1 MTLASLIL
9 NIDDTSSSRYTKTRI
24 LKQAGYRV
32 IEAST
37 GEEGLRAVRE
47 ESPNLVL
54 CDVNLPDM
62 SGIEVCRT
70 IKGDP
75 LTRSTPVV
83 QISATFVTPH
93 DQIMGLEGGAE
104 IYLTE
109 PVEPIELTTV
119 VKVLLRL
126 HSTERGLVQSEA
138 RWRGFVDSNIIGV
151 AICRL
156 DRIVE
161 ANDAFLR
168 LIGYTQ
174 QDLADPGLTW
184 PGITAPES
192 LERSKAASLEL
203 RKRGNIAPFE
213 KQYIRKDGTRAWA
226 MVGAAAISES
236 DDRWMS
242 FIMDISDR
250 KHAAVEREAAYQ
262 REHAARTQAE
272 EATRLKDEFLANL
285 SHELRTPMNA
295 IIGWTHLLKSGRLD
309 DAQRQRAMES
319 IDRGARSQAKLIE
332 DLLDVSR
339 IVSGKLS
346 LTITPVDLRAVLNAA
361 LDSQRP
367 AAQAKNI
374 RLEMGSAAPDC
385 AVMGDVG
392 RLQQVFLNILS
403 NALKFTP
410 AGGQVN
416 VTLEST
422 TDCAC
427 VSIADSGEGIA
438 AEFLPYV
445 FDRFRQ
451 ADGTSTRNHM
461 GLGLGLAIVKHV
473 VEMHAGTVV
482 ARSEGVDKGATFIV
496 TLPLAGEVEGQ
507 PRGPIANRMPGSHVP
522 TTALGIRVLIVE
534 DDIETRDILAAILDR
549 AGFSYRVATRAS
561 EALTVLDDWQPDV
574 IVSDIGMPDMDGY
587 AFARQLRARPADQG
601 GHVPALALSAFA
613 RAEDRELALRSGYQA
628 HIAKPVEPAD
638 LVKAIATLTGNS
650 VDPVEGSGNDPAN
663 GSPI

>member
-9 NIDDTSSSRYTKTRI
+9 NVDDTASSRYNKTRI

-37 GEEGLRAVRE
+37 GADALRAVRE
-47 ESPNLVL
+47 EGPNLVL

-62 SGIEVCRT
+62 SGLEVCRT
-70 IKGDP
+70 IKTDP

-109 PVEPIELTTV
+109 PIEPIELTTV

-138 RWRGFVDSNIIGV
+138 RWRSFVDSNIIGV
-151 AICRL
+151 VICRM
-156 DRIVE
+156 DRVVE
-161 ANDAFLR
+161 ANDAFLN

-174 QDLADPGLTW
+174 ADVADPGIFW
-184 PGITAPES
+184 PAITAPES
-192 LERSKAASLEL
+192 LQRSQTASMEL
-203 RKRGNIAPFE
+203 RRRGNIAPFE
-213 KQYIRKDGTRAWA
+213 KEYLRKDGTRVWA
-226 MVGAAAISES
+226 MVGAAAISET

-242 FIMDISDR
+242 FILDISDR

-346 LTITPVDLRAVLNAA
+346 LTLTPVDLRAVLNAA
-361 LDSQRP
+361 IDSQRP

-374 RLEMGSAAPDC
+374 RLEMVAAPDC

-410 AGGQVN
+410 AGGHVT
-416 VTLEST
+416 VTLASAA
-422 TDCAC
+422 DSAR

-473 VEMHAGTVV
+473 AEMHGGTVI
-482 ARSEGVDKGATFIV
+482 AESDGIGKGATFIV
-496 TLPLAGEVEGQ
+496 TLPLAGEVEGR
-507 PRGPIANRMPGSHVP
+507 PRGPLADRMPSGGQVP
-522 TTALGIRVLIVE
+522 QAALGIRVLVVE
-534 DDIETRDILAAILDR
+534 DDVETRDILSAILER

-561 EALTVLDDWQPDV
+561 EALSVLDDWQPDV

-587 AFARQLRARPADQG
+587 AFVRHLRARPAAQG
-601 GHVPALALSAFA
+601 GHIPALALSAFA

-638 LVKAIATLTGNS
+638 LVTAIATLTGQ
-650 VDPVEGSGNDPAN
+650 SGPE
-663 GSPI
+663 

>member
-1 MTLASLIL
+1 MTLSSLIL
-9 NIDDTSSSRYTKTRI
+9 NVDDTSSSRYTKTRI

-37 GEEGLRAVRE
+37 GADALRAVRE
-47 ESPNLVL
+47 EAPNLVL

-62 SGIEVCRT
+62 SGIEVCRA
-70 IKGDP
+70 IKADP

-93 DQIMGLEGGAE
+93 DQLMGLEGGAE

-109 PVEPIELTTV
+109 PIEPVELTTV
-119 VKVLLRL
+119 VRVLLRL

-138 RWRGFVDSNIIGV
+138 RWRSFVDSNIIGV
-151 AICRL
+151 VICRAE
-156 DRIVE
+156 RIIE

-174 QDLADPGLTW
+174 QDVADPGIFW
-184 PGITAPES
+184 PAITAPES
-192 LERSKAASLEL
+192 LEHSRAANMEL
-203 RKRGNIAPFE
+203 RLRGNLAPFE
-213 KQYIRKDGTRAWA
+213 KEYVRKDGSRVWA
-226 MVGAAAISES
+226 MVGAATIAET
-236 DDRWMS
+236 DDRWMA
-242 FIMDISDR
+242 FILDISDR

-295 IIGWTHLLKSGRLD
+295 IIGWTHLLKTGRLD

-346 LTITPVDLRAVLNAA
+346 LTMTPVDLRAVLNAA

-374 RLEMGSAAPDC
+374 RLEMTSAAPDC
-385 AVMGDVG
+385 AVVGDVG

-410 AGGQVN
+410 AGGQVG
-416 VTLEST
+416 VTLAST
-422 TDCAC
+422 GDCAC
-427 VSIADSGEGIA
+427 VSITDTGEGISG
-438 AEFLPYV
+438 EFLPYV

-473 VEMHAGTVV
+473 VEMHGGTVV
-482 ARSEGVDKGATFIV
+482 AQSQGVGKGATFKV
-496 TLPLAGEVEGQ
+496 TLPLAGEVEGR
-507 PRGPIANRMPGSHVP
+507 PRGPLAERMPGGQVP
-522 TTALGIRVLIVE
+522 QTALGIRVLIVE
-534 DDIETRDILAAILDR
+534 DDVETRDILAAILDR

-587 AFARQLRARPADQG
+587 AFARQLRARPAAQG
-601 GHVPALALSAFA
+601 GHIPALALSAFA

-638 LVKAIATLTGNS
+638 LVKAIATLTGHQ
-650 VDPVEGSGNDPAN
+650 VGPE
-663 GSPI
+663 

>member
-1 MTLASLIL
+1 MTLAPLIL
-9 NIDDTSSSRYTKTRI
+9 NIDDTASSRYTKTRI

-32 IEAST
+32 IEAGT
-37 GEEGLRAVRE
+37 GEEGLRTLRE
-47 ESPNLVL
+47 AAPQLVL

-70 IKGDP
+70 IKSDP
-75 LTRSTPVV
+75 VARATPVV

-93 DQIMGLEGGAE
+93 DQLAGLEGGAE

-109 PVEPIELTTV
+109 PIEPLELTTV
-119 VKVLLRL
+119 VRVLLRL
-126 HSTERGLVQSEA
+126 HSIERGLVQSEA
-138 RWRGFVDSNIIGV
+138 RWRSFVDSNIIAV
-151 AICRL
+151 IVCRG

-161 ANDAFLR
+161 ANDAFVR
-168 LIGYTQ
+168 LTGYTQ
-174 QDLADPGLTW
+174 QDLADPGVFW
-184 PGITAPES
+184 PAITAPES
-192 LERSKAASLEL
+192 LERSRAANLEL
-203 RKRGNIAPFE
+203 RRRGNAAPFE
-213 KQYIRKDGTRAWA
+213 KEYIRKDGTRIWV
-226 MVGAAAISES
+226 MVGAAAISETE
-236 DDRWMS
+236 DRWMA
-242 FIMDISDR
+242 FILDISDR

-262 REHAARTQAE
+262 REHMARRQAE

-295 IIGWTHLLKSGRLD
+295 IIGWTHLLKTGRLD
-309 DAQRQRAMES
+309 EAQRQRAMES

-346 LTITPVDLRAVLNAA
+346 LTMTPVDLRAVLNAA
-361 LDSQRP
+361 IDSQRP

-374 RLEMGSAAPDC
+374 RLDMAAGAPDC
-385 AVMGDVG
+385 AVVGDVG

-410 AGGQVN
+410 AGGQVT
-416 VTLEST
+416 VALEST
-422 TDCAC
+422 EESAC
-427 VSIADSGEGIA
+427 VSIADNGEGIS

-473 VEMHAGTVV
+473 VEMHGGAVA
-482 ARSEGVDKGATFIV
+482 ARSEGPGKGATFIV
-496 TLPLAGEVEGQ
+496 TLPLAGEVEGH
-507 PRGPIANRMPGSHVP
+507 PRGPLAERMPGAYP
-522 TTALGIRVLIVE
+522 PQTALGVRVLIVE
-534 DDIETRDILAAILDR
+534 DDIETRDILAAILER

-561 EALTVLDDWQPDV
+561 EALSVLDDWQPDV

-587 AFARQLRARPADQG
+587 AFVRQLRERPAAQG
-601 GHVPALALSAFA
+601 GHIPALALSAFA

-638 LVKAIATLTGNS
+638 LVKAIATLTGHH
-650 VDPVEGSGNDPAN
+650 VGPE
-663 GSPI
+663 

>member
-1 MTLASLIL
+1 MTVGQLIL
-9 NIDDTSSSRYTKTRI
+9 NIDDTASSRYTKTRI

-37 GEEGLRAVRE
+37 GADGLRALRE
-47 ESPNLVL
+47 EAPNLVL

-62 SGIEVCRT
+62 SGIDVCRT
-70 IKGDP
+70 IKTDP

-93 DQIMGLEGGAE
+93 DQLMGLEGGAE

-109 PVEPIELTTV
+109 PVEPVELTTV
-119 VKVLLRL
+119 VRVLLRL

-138 RWRGFVDSNIIGV
+138 RWRSFVDSNIIGV
-151 AICRL
+151 VICRAE
-156 DRIVE
+156 RIVE

-174 QDLADPGLTW
+174 QDVADPGIFWPALT
-184 PGITAPES
+184 ADES
-192 LERSKAASLEL
+192 LERSRAASMEL
-203 RKRGNIAPFE
+203 RKRGTLAPFE
-213 KQYIRKDGTRAWA
+213 KEYIRKDGTRIWA
-226 MVGAAAISES
+226 MVGAASIAEA
-236 DDRWMS
+236 DDRWMA
-242 FIMDISDR
+242 FILDISDR

-295 IIGWTHLLKSGRLD
+295 IIGWSHLLKTGRLD
-309 DAQRQRAMES
+309 EAQRQRAMES

-346 LTITPVDLRAVLNAA
+346 LSMTPVDLRAVLNAA
-361 LDSQRP
+361 IDSQRP
-367 AAQAKNI
+367 TAQTKNI
-374 RLEMGSAAPDC
+374 RLELAAATPDC
-385 AVMGDVG
+385 AVVGDVG

-410 AGGQVN
+410 AGGQVI
-416 VTLEST
+416 VTLENTEDS
-422 TDCAC
+422 AR
-427 VSIADSGEGIA
+427 VSIADTGEGIS

-473 VEMHAGTVV
+473 VEMHGGTVV
-482 ARSEGVDKGATFIV
+482 ARSEGIGRGATFIV
-496 TLPLAGEVEGQ
+496 TLPLAGEVEGR
-507 PRGPIANRMPGSHVP
+507 PRGPIADRMPGAHVP
-522 TTALGIRVLIVE
+522 QAALGIRVLVVE
-534 DDIETRDILAAILDR
+534 DDVETRDILAAILDR
-549 AGFSYRVATRAS
+549 GGFSYRVATRAS

-587 AFARQLRARPADQG
+587 AFARQLRARPAAQG
-601 GHVPALALSAFA
+601 GHIPALALSAFA

-638 LVKAIATLTGNS
+638 LVKAIATLTGHS
-650 VDPVEGSGNDPAN
+650 VGPSEG
-663 GSPI
+663 

>member
-9 NIDDTSSSRYTKTRI
+9 NIDDTASSRYTKTRI

-32 IEAST
+32 IEATT

-47 ESPNLVL
+47 ESPSLVL

-62 SGIEVCRT
+62 SGIDVCRT
-70 IKGDP
+70 IKNDP

-109 PVEPIELTTV
+109 PVEPLELTTV

-138 RWRGFVDSNIIGV
+138 RWRSFVDSNIIGV
-151 AICRL
+151 VICRM

-161 ANDAFLR
+161 ANEAFLR
-168 LIGYTQ
+168 LIGYSQ
-174 QDLADPGLTW
+174 EDVGDPGIFW
-184 PGITAPES
+184 PAITAPES
-192 LERSKAASLEL
+192 LERSRAASLEL
-203 RKRGNIAPFE
+203 RRRGNIAPFE
-213 KQYIRKDGTRAWA
+213 KEYIRKDGTRVWA
-226 MVGAAAISES
+226 MVGAAAISDS
-236 DDRWMS
+236 DDRWMA
-242 FIMDISDR
+242 FVLDISDR

-346 LTITPVDLRAVLNAA
+346 LTMTPVDLRAVLNAA
-361 LDSQRP
+361 IDSQRP
-367 AAQAKNI
+367 AAQAKSI
-374 RLEMGSAAPDC
+374 RLEMGPAAPDC

-410 AGGQVN
+410 AGGRVG

-422 TDCAC
+422 PDSAC
-427 VSIADSGEGIA
+427 VTIIDSGEGIA
-438 AEFLPYV
+438 TEFLPYV

-473 VEMHAGTVV
+473 AEMHGGTVV
-482 ARSEGVDKGATFIV
+482 AKSEGVGKGAAFIV
-496 TLPLAGEVEGQ
+496 TLPLAGEVQGQ
-507 PRGPIANRMPGSHVP
+507 PRGPLADRMPGAHVP
-522 TTALGIRVLIVE
+522 QTALGIRVLIVE
-534 DDIETRDILAAILDR
+534 DDIETRDILSAILER

-587 AFARQLRARPADQG
+587 AFVRQLRVRPATEG
-601 GHVPALALSAFA
+601 GHIPALALSAFA

-628 HIAKPVEPAD
+628 HIAKPVDPAD
-638 LVKAIATLTGNS
+638 LVKAIATLTGHRAES
-650 VDPVEGSGNDPAN
+650 E
-663 GSPI
+663 

>member
-1 MTLASLIL
+1 MTPGSLIL

-62 SGIEVCRT
+62 SGIDVCRA
-70 IKGDP
+70 IKNDA

-93 DQIMGLEGGAE
+93 DQLAGLEGGAE

-109 PVEPIELTTV
+109 PIEALELTTV

-138 RWRGFVDSNIIGV
+138 RWRSFVDSNIIGV
-151 AICRL
+151 VICRG

-161 ANDAFLR
+161 ANDAFLN
-168 LIGYTQ
+168 LLGYTQ
-174 QDLADPGLTW
+174 QDLAGPGLTW

-192 LERSKAASLEL
+192 LERSKAASVEL
-203 RKRGNIAPFE
+203 QRRGTLAPFE
-213 KQYIRKDGTRAWA
+213 KQYIRKDGTRVWA
-226 MVGAAAISES
+226 MVGAAEISDS

-242 FIMDISDR
+242 FILDISDR

-309 DAQRQRAMES
+309 EAQRQRAMES

-332 DLLDVSR
+332 DLLDVAR

-346 LTITPVDLRAVLNAA
+346 LTMTPVDLRAVLNAA
-361 LDSQRP
+361 IDSQRP
-367 AAQAKNI
+367 AAQTKNI
-374 RLEMGSAAPDC
+374 RIELTAAAPDC
-385 AVMGDVG
+385 AVIGDVG
-392 RLQQVFLNILS
+392 RLQQVFLNILT

-410 AGGQVN
+410 AGGHVD

-422 TDCAC
+422 PDNAC

-438 AEFLPYV
+438 PEFLPYV

-461 GLGLGLAIVKHV
+461 GLGLGLAIVQHV
-473 VEMHAGTVV
+473 VEMHGGTVV
-482 ARSEGVDKGATFIV
+482 ARSEGIGKGATFVV

-507 PRGPIANRMPGSHVP
+507 PRGPIADRMPGAHVP
-522 TTALGIRVLIVE
+522 QTALGIRVLVVE
-534 DDIETRDILAAILDR
+534 DDIETRDILSAILER

-561 EALTVLDDWQPDV
+561 EGLTVLDDWQPDV

-587 AFARQLRARPADQG
+587 AFVRELRARPAAEG
-601 GHVPALALSAFA
+601 GHIPALALSAFA

-628 HIAKPVEPAD
+628 HIAKPVDPAD
-638 LVKAIATLTGNS
+638 LVKAIATLTGHRAES
-650 VDPVEGSGNDPAN
+650 S
-663 GSPI
+663 

>member
-9 NIDDTSSSRYTKTRI
+9 NIDDTPSSRYNKTRI

-37 GEEGLRAVRE
+37 GEEALRAVRE
-47 ESPNLVL
+47 EAPNLVL

-62 SGIEVCRT
+62 SGIEVCRL
-70 IKGDP
+70 IKTDP

-93 DQIMGLEGGAE
+93 DQLMGLEGGAE

-109 PVEPIELTTV
+109 PVEPLELSTV

-138 RWRGFVDSNIIGV
+138 RWRSFVDSNVIGV
-151 AICRL
+151 VICRL

-161 ANDAFLR
+161 ANDAFLN

-174 QDLADPGLTW
+174 GDVADPGILW
-184 PGITAPES
+184 PAITAPES
-192 LERSKAASLEL
+192 LERSRAASLDL

-213 KQYIRKDGTRAWA
+213 KEYLRKDGTRVWA
-226 MVGAAAISES
+226 MVGAATISET
-236 DDRWMS
+236 DDRWMA

-295 IIGWTHLLKSGRLD
+295 ILGWSHLLKSGRLD
-309 DAQRQRAMES
+309 EAQRQRAMES

-346 LTITPVDLRAVLNAA
+346 LTLTPVDLRAVLNAA
-361 LDSQRP
+361 IDSQRP
-367 AAQAKNI
+367 TAQAKNI
-374 RLEMGSAAPDC
+374 RLELGAAAPDC

-410 AGGQVN
+410 AGGRVS
-416 VTLEST
+416 VTLESLADRAHVT
-422 TDCAC
+422 
-427 VSIADSGEGIA
+427 IADTGEGIS

-473 VEMHAGTVV
+473 MEVHGGSVA
-482 ARSEGVDKGATFIV
+482 ARSEGVGKGATFIV

-507 PRGPIANRMPGSHVP
+507 PRGPIADRMPSSGQVP
-522 TTALGIRVLIVE
+522 QTALGIRVLVVE
-534 DDIETRDILAAILDR
+534 DDVETRDILAAILER

-561 EALTVLDDWQPDV
+561 EALSVLDDWQPDV

-587 AFARQLRARPADQG
+587 AFVRHLRARTAEQG
-601 GHVPALALSAFA
+601 GHIPALALSAFA

-638 LVKAIATLTGNS
+638 LVKAIATLTGHQ
-650 VDPVEGSGNDPAN
+650 V
-663 GSPI
+663 

>member
-1 MTLASLIL
+1 MTPAPLIL
-9 NIDDTSSSRYTKTRI
+9 NVDDTPSSRYTKTRI

-37 GEEGLRAVRE
+37 GADALRAVRE
-47 ESPNLVL
+47 ESPSLVL

-62 SGIEVCRT
+62 SGIEVCRS
-70 IKGDP
+70 IKADP
-75 LTRSTPVV
+75 LTRSLPVV

-109 PVEPIELTTV
+109 PVEPVELTTV
-119 VKVLLRL
+119 VRVLLRL

-138 RWRGFVDSNIIGV
+138 RWRSFVDSNIIGV
-151 AICRL
+151 VICR
-156 DRIVE
+156 DERIIE
-161 ANDAFLR
+161 ANEAFLR

-174 QDLADPGLTW
+174 EDVLNPGVFW
-184 PGITAPES
+184 PAITAPES
-192 LERSKAASLEL
+192 LERSRAASREL
-203 RKRGNIAPFE
+203 RLRGNLAPFE
-213 KQYIRKDGTRAWA
+213 KEYIRKDGTRLWA
-226 MVGAAAISES
+226 MVGAASISET
-236 DDRWMS
+236 DDRWMA
-242 FIMDISDR
+242 FVLDISDR

-295 IIGWTHLLKSGRLD
+295 IIGWTHLLKTGRLD
-309 DAQRQRAMES
+309 DAQKQRAMES

-346 LTITPVDLRAVLNAA
+346 LTMTPVDLRAVLNAA
-361 LDSQRP
+361 IDSQRP

-374 RLEMGSAAPDC
+374 KLEMGSAAPDC
-385 AVMGDVG
+385 AVVGDVG

-410 AGGQVN
+410 TGGQVS
-416 VTLEST
+416 VMLESM
-422 TDCAC
+422 TDNAR
-427 VSIADSGEGIA
+427 VSITDTGEGIA
-438 AEFLPYV
+438 SEFLPYV

-473 VEMHAGTVV
+473 VEMHGGTVL
-482 ARSEGVDKGATFIV
+482 AQSEGVGKGATFVV
-496 TLPLAGEVEGQ
+496 TLPLAGEVEGR
-507 PRGPIANRMPGSHVP
+507 PRGPLADRMPGGQVP
-522 TTALGIRVLIVE
+522 QTALGIRVLIVE
-534 DDIETRDILAAILDR
+534 DDVETRDILAAILDR

-561 EALTVLDDWQPDV
+561 EALSVLDDWQPDV

-587 AFARQLRARPADQG
+587 AFARQLRARPAAQG
-601 GHVPALALSAFA
+601 GHIPALALSAFA

-638 LVKAIATLTGNS
+638 LVKAIATLTGHQ
-650 VDPVEGSGNDPAN
+650 VGPE
-663 GSPI
+663 

>member
-9 NIDDTSSSRYTKTRI
+9 NIDDTASSRYTKTRI

-32 IEAST
+32 IEATT

-47 ESPNLVL
+47 ESPSLVL

-62 SGIEVCRT
+62 SGIDVCRT
-70 IKGDP
+70 IKNDP

-109 PVEPIELTTV
+109 PVEPLELTTV

-138 RWRGFVDSNIIGV
+138 RWRSFVDSNIIGV
-151 AICRL
+151 VICRM

-161 ANDAFLR
+161 ANEAFLR
-168 LIGYTQ
+168 LIGYSQ
-174 QDLADPGLTW
+174 EDVGDPGIFW
-184 PGITAPES
+184 PAITTPES
-192 LERSKAASLEL
+192 LERSRAASLEL
-203 RKRGNIAPFE
+203 RRRGNIAPFE
-213 KQYIRKDGTRAWA
+213 KEYIRKDGTRVWA
-226 MVGAAAISES
+226 MVGAAAISDS
-236 DDRWMS
+236 DDRWMA
-242 FIMDISDR
+242 FVLDISDR

-332 DLLDVSR
+332 GLLDVSR

-346 LTITPVDLRAVLNAA
+346 LTMTPVDLRAVLNAA
-361 LDSQRP
+361 IDSQRP
-367 AAQAKNI
+367 AAQAKSI
-374 RLEMGSAAPDC
+374 RLEMGPAAPDC

-410 AGGQVN
+410 AGGRVG

-422 TDCAC
+422 PDSAC
-427 VSIADSGEGIA
+427 VTIIDRGEGIA
-438 AEFLPYV
+438 TEFLPYV

-473 VEMHAGTVV
+473 AEMHGGTVV
-482 ARSEGVDKGATFIV
+482 AKSEGVGKGAAFIV
-496 TLPLAGEVEGQ
+496 TLPLAGEVQGQ
-507 PRGPIANRMPGSHVP
+507 PRGPLADRMPGAHVP
-522 TTALGIRVLIVE
+522 QTALGIRVLIVE
-534 DDIETRDILAAILDR
+534 DDIETRDILSAILER

-587 AFARQLRARPADQG
+587 AFVRQLRVRPATEG
-601 GHVPALALSAFA
+601 GHIPALALSAFA

-628 HIAKPVEPAD
+628 HIAKPVDPAD
-638 LVKAIATLTGNS
+638 LVKAIATLTGHRAES
-650 VDPVEGSGNDPAN
+650 E
-663 GSPI
+663 